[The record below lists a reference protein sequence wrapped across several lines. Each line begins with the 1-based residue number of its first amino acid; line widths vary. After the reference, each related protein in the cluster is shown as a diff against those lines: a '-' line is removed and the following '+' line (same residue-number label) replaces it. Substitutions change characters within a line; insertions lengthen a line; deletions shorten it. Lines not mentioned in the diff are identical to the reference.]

1 MRRTF
6 GSATGAAII
15 ETALIIPLLLLMTFA
30 IAEFAMMFYA
40 YLALENGVSQAT
52 RYAITGNQ
60 MEDPDNPGEQL
71 DREESIMIA
80 MRNAT
85 PTLTLDE
92 GAFTFSH
99 LPEGA
104 DEWLS
109 GVGGPNDIAKVS
121 INYTWT
127 FITPLVRPFFDNGQ
141 LNLTVESAMKSEGRF
156 E

>member
-1 MRRTF
+1 MRRIF
-6 GSATGAAII
+6 SSATGAAII
-15 ETALIIPLLLLMTFA
+15 ETALVIPLLLLMTFA

-127 FITPLVRPFFDNGQ
+127 FITPLVRPFFNNGE

>member
-1 MRRTF
+1 
-6 GSATGAAII
+6 
-15 ETALIIPLLLLMTFA
+15 MTFA
-30 IAEFAMMFYA
+30 IAEFATMFYA
-40 YLALENGVSQAT
+40 YLALESGVSQAT

-85 PTLTLDE
+85 PTLTLDD

-99 LPEGA
+99 LPEGG
-104 DEWLS
+104 DDWLS

-127 FITPLVRPFFDNGQ
+127 FITPLVRPFFGNGQ

>member
-6 GSATGAAII
+6 SSVSGAAII
-15 ETALIIPLLLLMTFA
+15 ETALVIPLLLLMTFA

-109 GVGGPNDIAKVS
+109 GVGGPDDIAKVS

-127 FITPLVRPFFDNGQ
+127 FITPLVRPFFNNGE